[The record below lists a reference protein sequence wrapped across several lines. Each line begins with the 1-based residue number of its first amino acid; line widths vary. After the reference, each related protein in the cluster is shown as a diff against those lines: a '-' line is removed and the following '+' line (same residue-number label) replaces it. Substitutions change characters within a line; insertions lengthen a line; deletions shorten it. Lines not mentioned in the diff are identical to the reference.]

1 MPIKWSA
8 LQVSEVTDRIEAEVE
23 KLREPLENIRGI
35 IDEASTIPNLPDYI
49 KQRFVSI
56 LSETERI
63 IDGVHP
69 WNQEPYPGVLQRAVE
84 SIRRDLP
91 QDTLQAEQTKRQY
104 GSQQTLV

>member
-8 LQVSEVTDRIEAEVE
+8 LQVSEVTDRIEVEIE
-23 KLREPLENIRGI
+23 KLREPLDNIRGI
-35 IDEASTIPNLPDYI
+35 IDEAGKIPNLPEYI
-49 KQRFVSI
+49 KQRFVGI

-63 IDGVHP
+63 IGGVHP
-69 WNQEPYPGVLQRAVE
+69 WNQEPYSGVLQRAIE

-91 QDTLQAEQTKRQY
+91 QDTLQAEQIHKQY